1 MNCAVCG
8 KDNQPGTRF
17 CVHCGASLAA
27 AQPAARPAP
36 PQATA
41 TVPTRAV
48 PAAATATMPP
58 LGVNDTGGRTAA
70 NPVVPPPGTP
80 AYEAEPRGGGGKIL
94 LAIGIAAL
102 VIAGGYVGYKIFGGS
117 ADVKDSFARFDTTST
132 PRSDSPATRPA
143 APAAPA
149 KEAAPEPSAA
159 ATPPAEPARS
169 EDKDKEKDKDK
180 AAKAEGAKGDGAKA
194 DAGKTPTDA
203 DKAKASTAGAKG
215 EGRAAKGAAGAATTP
230 PGTPAGPAAP
240 APAARP
246 APPPPAAPA
255 PAPVAPVQDRWA
267 QMSEE
272 LQRCQKENLFNRI
285 VCDQRVR
292 LRFCD
297 GYWGKVAQC
306 PGNVVNPDRGQ

>member
-17 CVHCGASLAA
+17 CVHCGASLVA

-169 EDKDKEKDKDK
+169 EDKDKEKDK

>member
-102 VIAGGYVGYKIFGGS
+102 VLAGGYVGYKIFGGS

-132 PRSDSPATRPA
+132 PRSDSPATRSA

-169 EDKDKEKDKDK
+169 EDKDKEKDK

>member
-41 TVPTRAV
+41 AVPTRAV

-102 VIAGGYVGYKIFGGS
+102 VLAGGYVGYKIFGGS

-169 EDKDKEKDKDK
+169 EDKDKEKDK

>member
-169 EDKDKEKDKDK
+169 EDKDKEKDK